1 MLLSRKIIKHNFKYI
16 KYLTCINIL
25 LMELMNNVKEKADM
39 ILEPLQVM
47 IELSMLSYCEI
58 GTKLSVDENLLTLHQ
73 PSYTQGLIRWW
84 NNDKKQDIDYLF
96 HAIRRYFIWYKT
108 QDHKI
113 FNFILEKA
121 IIGLN
126 KLIETYKKCDE
137 RSILQTLSLYKNVL
151 DLDNSDLFKDKSEEA
166 VNMDKVFKNIIDIYD
181 DKMMRVVYNILLLME
196 ENKGSQQVLNSYLTA
211 LKHFMIPINQK
222 IRAWIQEN
230 LVM

>member
-1 MLLSRKIIKHNFKYI
+1 MEI
-16 KYLTCINIL
+16 LTSNI
-25 LMELMNNVKEKADM
+25 KEKADM

-58 GTKLSVDENLLTLHQ
+58 GTKLSVDGNLLRLHQ
-73 PSYTQGLIRWW
+73 PSYVQGIIRWW
-84 NNDKKQDIDYLF
+84 KNDKKQDIHYLF
-96 HAIRRYFIWYKT
+96 HAIRRYYIWYKT

-151 DLDNSDLFKDKSEEA
+151 DLDNSDLFKDKSEDA

-181 DKMMRVVYNILLLME
+181 DKMIRVVYNTLLLME
-196 ENKGSQQVLNSYLTA
+196 ENKGSQQTLDSYLIA
-211 LKHFMIPINQK
+211 LQYFMVPINQK
-222 IRAWIQEN
+222 IRNWIQEN
-230 LVM
+230 LVV

>member
-1 MLLSRKIIKHNFKYI
+1 MN
-16 KYLTCINIL
+16 INIIFCIIFFL
-25 LMELMNNVKEKADM
+25 IISTYYINKFLNVKEG
-39 ILEPLQVM
+39 I
-47 IELSMLSYCEI
+47 IF
-58 GTKLSVDENLLTLHQ
+58 TKDYFL
-73 PSYTQGLIRWW
+73 
-84 NNDKKQDIDYLF
+84 DKYEKDGITIDKL
-96 HAIRRYFIWYKT
+96 
-108 QDHKI
+108 
-113 FNFILEKA
+113 NFILEKA

-211 LKHFMIPINQK
+211 LKHFMVPINQK

>member
-1 MLLSRKIIKHNFKYI
+1 MEIISS
-16 KYLTCINIL
+16 
-25 LMELMNNVKEKADM
+25 NVKEKADM

-47 IELSMLSYCEI
+47 IELSMLAYCEI
-58 GTKLSVDENLLTLHQ
+58 GTKLSVDENLLTLHK
-73 PSYTQGLIRWW
+73 PSYIQGIVRWW
-84 NNDKKQDIDYLF
+84 KNDKKQDIHYLF
-96 HAIRRYFIWYKT
+96 HAIRRYYIWYKT
-108 QDHKI
+108 QNHKI

-151 DLDNSDLFKDKSEEA
+151 DLDNSELFKDKSEDA

-181 DKMMRVVYNILLLME
+181 DKMIRVVYNMMLLME
-196 ENKGSQQVLNSYLTA
+196 ENKNSQQVVDSYLVA
-211 LKHFMIPINQK
+211 LQYFMVPINEK
-222 IRAWIQEN
+222 IRSWIQEN

>member
-1 MLLSRKIIKHNFKYI
+1 
-16 KYLTCINIL
+16 
-25 LMELMNNVKEKADM
+25 MELMNNVKEKADM

-47 IELSMLSYCEI
+47 IELSMLSYCET

-84 NNDKKQDIDYLF
+84 NNDKKQDIHYLF

-181 DKMMRVVYNILLLME
+181 DKMMRVVFNILLLME
-196 ENKGSQQVLNSYLTA
+196 ENKGSQEVLNCYLTA
-211 LKHFMIPINQK
+211 LKHFMKPINYK
-222 IRAWIQEN
+222 IRSWIQEN